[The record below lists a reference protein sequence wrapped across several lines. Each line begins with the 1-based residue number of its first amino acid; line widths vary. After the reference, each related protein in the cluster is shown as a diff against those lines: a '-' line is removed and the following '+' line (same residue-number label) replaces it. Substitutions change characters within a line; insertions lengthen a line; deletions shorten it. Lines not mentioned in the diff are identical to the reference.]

1 MCGYVQRLSPKESR
15 CLSEGWQLP
24 VTQQSSLLQNS
35 GGRRLLGAREMGPGP
50 GALRPG
56 LHRHH
61 GFFGL
66 LQPLLLVEVAVSF
79 SRLLPSHRSFL
90 EIKSWHKF

>member
-1 MCGYVQRLSPKESR
+1 MCGYVQRLSPKEAG

-24 VTQQSSLLQNS
+24 ATQQSSLLQNS
-35 GGRRLLGAREMGPGP
+35 GGKRMFGAREMGPGP
-50 GALRPG
+50 GALRPR
-56 LHRHH
+56 LRRHH

-66 LQPLLLVEVAVSF
+66 LQPLLVEVAVSF
-79 SRLLPSHRSFL
+79 SRLLPSHLSFL